1 MREAPIILPV
11 YLDARNPETDE
22 IISTAREDGKA
33 SGVELPEEI
42 PSLALADGGLNFVF
56 LFQN

>member
-1 MREAPIILPV
+1 M
-11 YLDARNPETDE
+11 DARNSETGE
-22 IISTAREDGKA
+22 IILTAREDDNA

-42 PSLALADGGLNFVF
+42 PSLALADGGLIFVF

>member
-1 MREAPIILPV
+1 MSVIIL
-11 YLDARNPETDE
+11 
-22 IISTAREDGKA
+22 STAREDGKA